1 MRFPSLLAVETSFYK
16 GGNMRQ
22 AVVKRICKLILR
34 YCYDDISDVQ
44 HIKYFCDK
52 ILKDKETQTDI
63 DLSRG

>member
-1 MRFPSLLAVETSFYK
+1 
-16 GGNMRQ
+16 MRQ